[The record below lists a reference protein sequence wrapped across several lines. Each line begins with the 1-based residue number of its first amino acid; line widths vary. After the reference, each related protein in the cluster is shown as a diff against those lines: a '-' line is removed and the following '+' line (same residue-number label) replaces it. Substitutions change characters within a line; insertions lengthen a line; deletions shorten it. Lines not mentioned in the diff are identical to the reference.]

1 MMFQIQTEV
10 KKVEKKYSEDGRHN
24 FHIFLK
30 VMLSLQQNSDKQY
43 VVKFLLVPSSDLR
56 RKKGHQIVAS
66 MGQNAGKIKASNVKI
81 KMQMPLQRDLRRLEG
96 DKKNGNTIRK
106 TRCY

>member
-1 MMFQIQTEV
+1 MRKNIQ
-10 KKVEKKYSEDGRHN
+10 KVEDIIST
-24 FHIFLK
+24 FLK

-66 MGQNAGKIKASNVKI
+66 MGQNAGKIKASNVQI